1 MKNYLRYF
9 YVILAIP
16 AVILTRFALLPLT
29 GHGTPFIILFPAT
42 VIIALLGGMGPAIL
56 TGVLGVLIT
65 DYFFIPPLHSWDID
79 IEFWS
84 RTAVVILTST
94 FVGYVGAVL
103 RQARTRAEEQAVEL
117 SRSREDLKHAQT
129 VALTGS
135 WRLDVRKNKLTW
147 SDEAYRIFGVSAKT
161 ALTYESF
168 LSYIHPDDRRY
179 VDQKWEAALKGEK
192 YDIEHRIVVEGQIK
206 WVRERAE
213 LEYEKDG
220 ALSGG
225 FGTVTDIT
233 RRKQM
238 EEELRKS
245 RDELEIRVD
254 ERTKELTAEIAE
266 RRKVEELVKTERQ
279 RFNDVLETLPVY
291 VCLLTPDYY
300 MPFANRV
307 FRELFDYYPD
317 KKCYEFLFDRPEPC
331 ESCET
336 FKVLESDK
344 PQHWE
349 WTGPNSRNYDI
360 FDFPFKDTD
369 GSPLILEMGIDI
381 TEQKKAQE
389 DLRSAS
395 LYSRGLLEAALDPL
409 VTISADGKIT
419 DVNNAT
425 IEVTGVSREQLIGT
439 DFSSYFTEA
448 AKAKEGYQQVFAN
461 GFVTDYPLTIRH
473 RNGHLTDVLYNA
485 TVYKNT
491 RGEVVGVFAAARDVT
506 ERKRAE
512 RRILDDQEQLRALT
526 AELLMVEERER
537 RKIATGLHDSVGQIL
552 AFLKIELGDM
562 QHSGLPKE
570 SVNTIRNLRERIE
583 QAIKQTRT
591 LTFDMSPP
599 ELYTLGLGSALE
611 ELAHRFSK
619 ERGMACSVDVRDDTY
634 QLSDQM
640 KILLYRSVRELL
652 INAAKHAKAESVQII
667 VNRADDNIEIVLEDN
682 GIGFDT
688 SCLDRTKR
696 VKTQGFGLFS
706 ISERLRQMGGKLEIN
721 SRKGKGTKIT
731 LLAPLKQ
738 KVL

>member
-1 MKNYLRYF
+1 MKNYLRYC
-9 YVILAIP
+9 YAILAIP
-16 AVILTRFALLPLT
+16 VVILTRFALLPLT
-29 GHGTPFIILFPAT
+29 GHGTPFITLFPAT
-42 VIIALLGGMGPAIL
+42 VIIALLGGMGPAVL
-56 TGVLGVLIT
+56 TGVLGVLLM
-65 DYFFIPPLHSWDID
+65 DYFFIPPLHSWDIG

-103 RQARTRAEEQAVEL
+103 RQARIRAEEQTIEL
-117 SRSREDLKHAQT
+117 SRSREDLKRAQT

-135 WRLDVRKNKLTW
+135 WRLDVRENKLTW
-147 SDEAYRIFGVSAKT
+147 SDEAYRIFGVSDGT
-161 ALTYESF
+161 AMTYESF
-168 LSYIHPDDRRY
+168 LSHIHPDDRRY
-179 VDQKWEAALKGEK
+179 VEQKWEAALKGEK

-220 ALSGG
+220 TLSGG

-245 RDELEIRVD
+245 HDELEIRVK
-254 ERTKELTAEIAE
+254 ERTKELIAEIAE
-266 RRKVEELVKTERQ
+266 RRKAEELVKTERQ
-279 RFNDVLETLPVY
+279 RFNDVLETLPAY
-291 VCLLTPDYY
+291 VCLLTTDYY

-307 FRELFDYYPD
+307 FRELFGYYPD
-317 KKCYEFLFDRPEPC
+317 KKCHEFLFDRSEPC
-331 ESCET
+331 ENCKTYKVFET
-336 FKVLESDK
+336 DK

-349 WTGPNSRNYDI
+349 WIGPNGRNYDI

-369 GSPLILEMGIDI
+369 GSRLILEMGIDI

-425 IEVTGVSREQLIGT
+425 IEVTGVPREQLIGT

-448 AKAKEGYQQVFAN
+448 AKAKESYQQVFAK

-485 TVYKNT
+485 TVYKNAH
-491 RGEVVGVFAAARDVT
+491 GEVAGVFAAARDVT
-506 ERKRAE
+506 ERKQAE
-512 RRILDDQEQLRALT
+512 RRILEDQEQLRALT
-526 AELLMVEERER
+526 AELLMVEEGER
-537 RKIATGLHDSVGQIL
+537 RKIAGELHDSVGQIL
-552 AFLKIELGDM
+552 AFLKIELGDL
-562 QHSGLPKE
+562 QHSGLSKE
-570 SVNTIRNLRERIE
+570 SINTIRNLRERIE

-599 ELYTLGLGSALE
+599 ELYTLGLGPALE
-611 ELAHRFSK
+611 ELAHRFSE
-619 ERGMACSVDVRDDTY
+619 ERGLSCSVDVRDDSYPLT
-634 QLSDQM
+634 DQV

-652 INAAKHAKAESVQII
+652 INAAKHAGAESVQIVI
-667 VNRADDNIEIVLEDN
+667 SRACDNIQIVLYDN

-696 VKTQGFGLFS
+696 VKTPGFGLFS
-706 ISERLRQMGGKLEIN
+706 ISERLKQMGGKLEIN
-721 SRKGKGTKIT
+721 SIKGEGTKIT
-731 LLAPLKQ
+731 LLAPLEQ

>member
-1 MKNYLRYF
+1 MKNYLHYF
-9 YVILAIP
+9 YAILAIP
-16 AVILTRFALLPLT
+16 VVILTRFALLPLT
-29 GHGTPFIILFPAT
+29 GHGTPFITLFPAT

-65 DYFFIPPLHSWDID
+65 DYFFIPPLHSWDFG

-84 RTAVVILTST
+84 RTAVVVLTSV

-103 RQARTRAEEQAVEL
+103 RQARSRAEEQAVEL
-117 SRSREDLKHAQT
+117 NRSREDLNRAQT

-135 WRLDVRKNKLTW
+135 WRLDVRKDELNW
-147 SDEAYRIFGVSAKT
+147 SDEAYRIFGVPVGT
-161 ALTYESF
+161 PLTYESF
-168 LSYIHPDDRRY
+168 LSYIHPDDRKT
-179 VDQKWEAALKGEK
+179 VNEKWKAALKGEK
-192 YDIEHRIVVEGQIK
+192 YDIEHRIVVDGRIK
-206 WVRERAE
+206 WVHEKAE

-220 ALSGG
+220 TLSGG

-245 RDELEIRVD
+245 RDELEIRVE

-266 RRKVEELVKTERQ
+266 RRKAEELVKTERQ

-291 VCLLTPDYY
+291 VCLLTQDYY

-307 FRELFDYYPD
+307 FRELFGYYPD
-317 KKCYEFLFDRPEPC
+317 KKCYEFLFNRSEPC
-331 ESCET
+331 ENCESY
-336 FKVLESDK
+336 KVLETNK
-344 PQHWE
+344 PQHWG
-349 WTGPNSRNYDI
+349 WTGPNGRNYDI

-369 GSPLILEMGIDI
+369 GSRLILEMGIDV

-409 VTISADGKIT
+409 VTISAHGKIT

-439 DFSSYFTEA
+439 DFSNYFTEA
-448 AKAKEGYQQVFAN
+448 AKAKEVYQQVFAK
-461 GFVTDYPLTIRH
+461 GFVMDYPLTIRH

-491 RGEVVGVFAAARDVT
+491 RGEVAGVFAAARDVT

-512 RRILDDQEQLRALT
+512 RRILADQEQLRALA
-526 AELLMVEERER
+526 AEVMMVEERER

-552 AFLKIELGDM
+552 AFLKIELGDL

-570 SVNTIRNLRERIE
+570 SVSSIRHLREQVE
-583 QAIKQTRT
+583 LAIKQTRT

-599 ELYTLGLGSALE
+599 ELYTLGLGPALE
-611 ELAHRFSK
+611 ELAYRFSE
-619 ERGMACSVDVRDDTY
+619 ERGLSCSVDVRNDSY
-634 QLSDQM
+634 PLSDQV

-652 INAAKHAKAESVQII
+652 INAAKHARAESVQII
-667 VNRADDNIEIVLEDN
+667 INRAGDNIEIILEDD

-688 SCLDRTKR
+688 SRLDWTHRTKS
-696 VKTQGFGLFS
+696 TGFGLFN

-721 SRKGKGTKIT
+721 SIKGKGTKIT
-731 LLAPLKQ
+731 LLVSLEQ

>member
-9 YVILAIP
+9 YAILAIP

-29 GHGTPFIILFPAT
+29 GHGTPFIMLFPAT

-65 DYFFIPPLHSWDID
+65 DYFFIPPLHSWDLG

-103 RQARTRAEEQAVEL
+103 RQARARAEEQAVEL
-117 SRSREDLKHAQT
+117 SRSREDLKRAQT

-135 WRLDVRKNKLTW
+135 WRLDVRNNKLTW

-161 ALTYESF
+161 TLTYESF

-179 VDQKWEAALKGEK
+179 VDEKWEAALKGEK

-220 ALSGG
+220 TLSGG

-245 RDELEIRVD
+245 HDELETRVN
-254 ERTKELTAEIAE
+254 ERTKELIAEIAE
-266 RRKVEELVKTERQ
+266 RRKAEEMIKAERQ
-279 RFNDVLETLPVY
+279 RFIDVLETLPAY
-291 VCLLTPDYY
+291 VCLLTQDHY

-307 FRELFDYYPD
+307 FRELFGYYPD
-317 KKCYEFLFDRPEPC
+317 KKCYEFLFDRSEPC
-331 ESCET
+331 ENCKTYKVFET
-336 FKVLESDK
+336 NKS
-344 PQHWE
+344 QHWG
-349 WTGPNSRNYDI
+349 WTGPNGRNYDI

-395 LYSRGLLEAALDPL
+395 LLEAALDPL

-425 IEVTGVSREQLIGT
+425 IEVTGISREQLIGT

-448 AKAKEGYQQVFAN
+448 AKAKEGYQQVFAK

-512 RRILDDQEQLRALT
+512 RRILDDQEQLRALA
-526 AELLMVEERER
+526 AELLMVEEGER
-537 RKIATGLHDSVGQIL
+537 RKIAGELHDSVGQIL
-552 AFLKIELGDM
+552 AFLKIELGDL

-570 SVNTIRNLRERIE
+570 SVNTIRHLRERIE

-599 ELYTLGLGSALE
+599 ELYTLGLGPALE
-611 ELAHRFSK
+611 ELAHRFS
-619 ERGMACSVDVRDDTY
+619 ENRGLSCSVEVRDDSY
-634 QLSDQM
+634 PLSDQV

-652 INAAKHAKAESVQII
+652 INAAKHARAESVQII
-667 VNRADDNIEIVLEDN
+667 INRAGDNIEIILEDD

-696 VKTQGFGLFS
+696 VKTPGFGLFS
-706 ISERLRQMGGKLEIN
+706 ISERLKQMGSKLEIN
-721 SRKGKGTKIT
+721 SIKGKGTKIT
-731 LLAPLKQ
+731 LLAPLEQ
-738 KVL
+738 KVP